1 MTTLRP
7 WPLLLAGEEGVEG
20 DVGDL
25 DNLEPDSGDVT
36 DSVALPAE
44 TGDQHFVVLLD
55 KVETTVLG
63 HEGGD
68 LLGVLDQ
75 LDTDTLPDGGVGLLS
90 LDTDLKQT
98 NECKSLK
105 KIVETSVSRSGSCE
119 GFITQTFSQT
129 NL

>member
-7 WPLLLAGEEGVEG
+7 WPLLLAGEEGVERN
-20 DVGDL
+20 VGDL
-25 DNLEPDSGDVT
+25 DDLEPDSGDVT

-75 LDTDTLPDGGVGLLS
+75 LNTDTLPDGGVGLLS

-98 NECKSLK
+98 NARMLYKSL
-105 KIVETSVSRSGSCE
+105 RSQLADQDSLHKHFLKE
-119 GFITQTFSQT
+119 IY
-129 NL
+129 